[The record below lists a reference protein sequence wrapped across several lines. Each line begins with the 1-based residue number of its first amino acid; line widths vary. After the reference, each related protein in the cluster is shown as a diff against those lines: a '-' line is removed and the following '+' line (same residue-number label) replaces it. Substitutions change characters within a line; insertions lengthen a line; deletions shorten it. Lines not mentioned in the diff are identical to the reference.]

1 MWFNTTCQFKLEIK
15 YKITNMKILV
25 LGCNGMAG
33 HLISLYFK
41 EKGHEVEGFARQQSQ
56 LLDST
61 IIGDASDMALIKKV
75 IEEGNYDA
83 IINCIGLLNQFAENN
98 KAMAVLLNGYLP
110 HYLVELTKDSKTRI
124 IHMSTDCVF
133 AGNDGPYF
141 EDTLPNG
148 ASFYDR
154 SKAMGEFNND
164 KDLTFRNS
172 IIGPDIKASGIG
184 LFNWFMKQEGPI
196 GGYTGA
202 IWTGVTT
209 YTLAQAMEAALKEN
223 LTGLYNLVN
232 NTSINKFDLCSLF
245 NKYFRAGEVEINPND
260 KLMLDKTLKC
270 TRTDFS
276 FRVPSY
282 EQQIKEMREWVISHK
297 EMYNHYKIK

>member
-1 MWFNTTCQFKLEIK
+1 
-15 YKITNMKILV
+15 MKILV

-41 EKGHEVEGFARQQSQ
+41 EQGYDVVGFARQQWE

-61 IIGDASDMALIKKV
+61 IIGDASDMHLIKKTLD
-75 IEEGNYDA
+75 EGNFDA
-83 IINCIGLLNQFAENN
+83 VINCIGLLNQFAEQN
-98 KAMAVLLNGYLP
+98 KAMAVLLNSYLP
-110 HYLVELTKDSKTRI
+110 HYLTEVTKDTKTKV

-133 AGNDGPYF
+133 AGNDGPYY

-148 ASFYDR
+148 ATFYDR
-154 SKAMGEFNND
+154 SKAMGEIKTE

-172 IIGPDIKASGIG
+172 IVGPDIKPSGIG
-184 LFNWFMKQEGPI
+184 LFNWFMKQEGEV

-209 YTLAQAMEAALKEN
+209 YTLAKAMEQALKEN

-232 NTSINKFDLCSLF
+232 NENINKYDLLGLF
-245 NKYFRAGEVEINPND
+245 NKYFRAGEVKINPND
-260 KLMLDKTLKC
+260 KLQLDKSLRRK
-270 TRTDFS
+270 REDFS
-276 FRVPSY
+276 FIVPSY
-282 EQQIKEMREWVISHK
+282 EQQVKEMREWVDAHPSLYPH
-297 EMYNHYKIK
+297 YNVK

>member
-1 MWFNTTCQFKLEIK
+1 
-15 YKITNMKILV
+15 MKILV

-41 EKGHEVEGFARQQSQ
+41 EKGHEVVGFARQQSQ

-83 IINCIGLLNQFAENN
+83 VINCIGLLTQFAENN

-110 HYLVELTKDSKTRI
+110 HYLVELTKDTKTRI
-124 IHMSTDCVF
+124 LHMSTDCVF
-133 AGNDGPYF
+133 AGNDGPYY

-148 ASFYDR
+148 VSFYDR
-154 SKAMGEFNND
+154 SKAIGEINNV

-196 GGYTGA
+196 GGFTGA

-209 YTLAQAMEAALKEN
+209 YTLAQAMEAALNEN

-245 NKYFRAGEVEINPND
+245 NKYFRGGEVEINPND
-260 KLMLDKTLKC
+260 KLQLDKTLKC

-282 EQQIKEMREWVISHK
+282 EQQIKDMREWVDAHPSL
-297 EMYNHYKIK
+297 YPHYSVK

>member
-1 MWFNTTCQFKLEIK
+1 
-15 YKITNMKILV
+15 MKILV

-41 EKGHEVEGFARQQSQ
+41 EKGHEVVGFARQQSQ

-61 IIGDASDMALIKKV
+61 IIGDASDMALIKQV

-83 IINCIGLLNQFAENN
+83 VINCIGLLNQFAENN

-110 HYLVELTKDSKTRI
+110 HYLVELTKDTKTRI
-124 IHMSTDCVF
+124 LHMSTDCVF
-133 AGNDGPYF
+133 AGNDGPYY

-172 IIGPDIKASGIG
+172 IIGPDVKASGIG

-196 GGYTGA
+196 GGFTGA

-260 KLMLDKTLKC
+260 KLQLDKTLKC

-276 FRVPSY
+276 FHVPSY
-282 EQQIKEMREWVISHK
+282 EQQIKDMREWVDAHPSL
-297 EMYNHYKIK
+297 YPHYSVK

>member
-1 MWFNTTCQFKLEIK
+1 
-15 YKITNMKILV
+15 
-25 LGCNGMAG
+25 MAG

-41 EKGHEVEGFARQQSQ
+41 EKGHEVVGFARQQSQ

-61 IIGDASDMALIKKV
+61 IIGDASDMALIKRV

-83 IINCIGLLNQFAENN
+83 VINCIGLLNQFAENN

-110 HYLVELTKDSKTRI
+110 HYLVELTKDTKTRI
-124 IHMSTDCVF
+124 LHMSTDCVF
-133 AGNDGPYF
+133 AGNDGPYY

-172 IIGPDIKASGIG
+172 IIGPDVKASGIG

-196 GGYTGA
+196 GGFTGA

-245 NKYFRAGEVEINPND
+245 NKYFRGGEVEINPND
-260 KLMLDKTLKC
+260 KLQLDKTLKC

-282 EQQIKEMREWVISHK
+282 EQQIKDMREWVDAHPSL
-297 EMYNHYKIK
+297 YPHYSVK

>member
-1 MWFNTTCQFKLEIK
+1 
-15 YKITNMKILV
+15 MKILV

-41 EKGHEVEGFARQQSQ
+41 EKGHEVVGFARQQSQ

-83 IINCIGLLNQFAENN
+83 VINCIGLLNQFAENN

-110 HYLVELTKDSKTRI
+110 HYLVELTKDTKTRI
-124 IHMSTDCVF
+124 LHMSTDCVF
-133 AGNDGPYF
+133 AGNDGPYY

-154 SKAMGEFNND
+154 SKAIGEINNA

-196 GGYTGA
+196 GGFTGA

-260 KLMLDKTLKC
+260 KLQLDKTLKC

-282 EQQIKEMREWVISHK
+282 EQQIKDMREWVDAHPSL
-297 EMYNHYKIK
+297 YPHYSVK

>member
-1 MWFNTTCQFKLEIK
+1 
-15 YKITNMKILV
+15 
-25 LGCNGMAG
+25 MAG

-41 EKGHEVEGFARQQSQ
+41 EKGHEVVGFARQQSQ

-75 IEEGNYDA
+75 IEEGNYEA
-83 IINCIGLLNQFAENN
+83 VINSIGLLNQFAENN

-110 HYLVELTKDSKTRI
+110 HYLVELTKDTRTRI

-133 AGNDGPYF
+133 AGNDGPYY

-154 SKAMGEFNND
+154 SKAIGEFNND

-196 GGYTGA
+196 GGFTGA

-209 YTLAQAMEAALKEN
+209 YTLAKAMEAALNEN

-260 KLMLDKTLKC
+260 KLQLDKTLKC

-276 FRVPSY
+276 FHVPSY
-282 EQQIKEMREWVISHK
+282 EQQIKDMREWVDAHPSLYPH
-297 EMYNHYKIK
+297 YNVK

>member
-1 MWFNTTCQFKLEIK
+1 
-15 YKITNMKILV
+15 
-25 LGCNGMAG
+25 MAG

-41 EKGHEVEGFARQQSQ
+41 EKGHEVVGFARQQSQ

-61 IIGDASDMALIKKV
+61 IIGDASDMPLIKKI

-83 IINCIGLLNQFAENN
+83 VINCIGLLNQFAENN

-110 HYLVELTKDSKTRI
+110 HYLVELTKDTKTSI

-196 GGYTGA
+196 GGFTGA

-209 YTLAQAMEAALKEN
+209 YTLAQAMEAALKEH

-260 KLMLDKTLKC
+260 KLQLDKTLKC

-282 EQQIKEMREWVISHK
+282 EQQIKDMREWVDAHPSLYPH
-297 EMYNHYKIK
+297 YNVK

>member
-1 MWFNTTCQFKLEIK
+1 
-15 YKITNMKILV
+15 
-25 LGCNGMAG
+25 MAG

-41 EKGHEVEGFARQQSQ
+41 EKGHEVVGFARQQSQ
-56 LLDST
+56 ILDST
-61 IIGDASDMALIKKV
+61 IIGDASDMALIKQV

-83 IINCIGLLNQFAENN
+83 VINSIGLLNQFAENN

-110 HYLVELTKDSKTRI
+110 HYLVELTKDTKTRI
-124 IHMSTDCVF
+124 LHMSTDCVF
-133 AGNDGPYF
+133 AGNDGPYY

-172 IIGPDIKASGIG
+172 IIGPDVKASGIG

-196 GGYTGA
+196 GGFTGA

-260 KLMLDKTLKC
+260 KLQLDKTLKC

-276 FRVPSY
+276 FHVPSY
-282 EQQIKEMREWVISHK
+282 EQQIREMREWVDAHPSL
-297 EMYNHYKIK
+297 YPHYSVK

>member
-1 MWFNTTCQFKLEIK
+1 
-15 YKITNMKILV
+15 MKILV

-41 EKGHEVEGFARQQSQ
+41 EKGHEVVGFARQQSQ

-83 IINCIGLLNQFAENN
+83 VINCIGLLNQFAENN

-110 HYLVELTKDSKTRI
+110 HYLVELTKDTKTRI

-133 AGNDGPYF
+133 AGNDGPYY

-154 SKAMGEFNND
+154 SKAIGEFNND

-196 GGYTGA
+196 GGFTGA

-260 KLMLDKTLKC
+260 KLQLDKTLKC

-282 EQQIKEMREWVISHK
+282 EQQIKDMREWVDAHPLL
-297 EMYNHYKIK
+297 YPHYSVK